1 MVLTVQE
8 DTEPYEVRVL
18 VDDAPVARQFA
29 GADIRYDEQ
38 DNSFMLV
45 DQDRMY
51 AVLSFPEFEAHELK
65 LSSNSDSFS
74 VFAYTFGAYTELH
87 ETP

>member
-1 MVLTVQE
+1 M
-8 DTEPYEVRVL
+8 RVL
-18 VDDAPVARQFA
+18 VDGAPVARQFA
-29 GADIRYDEQ
+29 GADVRYDEQ
-38 DNSFMLV
+38 DNSFILV

-74 VFAYTFGAYTELH
+74 VFAYTFGAYAELH